1 MSRSRTI
8 VPSRSAQR
16 SSGRISA
23 RTKILRA
30 AMALE
35 DHRSVNELT
44 VDEIAASAQV
54 AKGSV
59 YYHFGSKEHLVQEM
73 LLYGASELMAIMDES
88 AEESGGYQGV
98 EGLRAQYRRQV
109 AASFNFL
116 NAFPSFTGLVA
127 FAMARRQAQESE
139 QLREGKEAIVSLITN
154 RLEHLDRRSVAR
166 GLRSTPTE
174 RTTLEIAATGLLSAA
189 VTLSIERHTLHP
201 DWSVE
206 ECIDALVNMSLPA
219 PAAQG

>member
-1 MSRSRTI
+1 MSSSTTTA
-8 VPSRSAQR
+8 PSRRAQG

-59 YYHFGSKEHLVQEM
+59 YYHFGSKEQLVQEM
-73 LLYGASELMAIMDES
+73 LLYGAAELMAIMEKSAQES
-88 AEESGGYQGV
+88 QPDQGAEE
-98 EGLRAQYRRQV
+98 LRGQYRQQV
-109 AASFNFL
+109 AASFTFL

-127 FAMARRQAQESE
+127 FAMARSQAQESQ
-139 QLREGKEAIVSLITN
+139 QLREGKEAIVSLITD
-154 RLEHLDRRSVAR
+154 RLEHLDRRTVAA
-166 GLRSTPTE
+166 GLRSTPTA

-189 VTLSIERHTLHP
+189 VTLSIERHTSHP
-201 DWSVE
+201 EWTVE
-206 ECIDALVNMSLPA
+206 ECIDALVNMSGPA